1 MTNSSYDIDQEELD
15 EANLFIKNARALA
28 QNDRVEIARELTDL
42 RVSLEKTQDVATK
55 SLEIIET
62 YRETTVI
69 EYILVSLFTATL
81 ILLGVSYIIN

>member
-1 MTNSSYDIDQEELD
+1 MNNIDQEELD
-15 EANLFIKNARALA
+15 RVNLFIKNSRSLA

-42 RVSLEKTQDVATK
+42 KISLEKTQKTANK
-55 SLEIIET
+55 SLETIET

-81 ILLGVSYIIN
+81 ILLGICWVIT